1 LPAARQDP
9 RPPCRTSIPVST
21 PSDIA
26 KRLSDNIG
34 QVIVGKPDAIR
45 LAALSLLA
53 DGHLLIEDVPGVAK
67 TMLARSLALSIGAT
81 FRRIQC
87 TPDLLPSDITGISV
101 FNQKTADFEFSPGPI
116 MSNIVLADEINR
128 APPRT
133 QSALLE
139 AMAERQVTVDGVTRP
154 LARPF
159 CVIATQNP
167 IEYEGTFP
175 LPEAQLDR
183 FLLRMT
189 IGYPAADAEREMLL
203 RLQLSHPVEKV
214 QQVVTSDE
222 LLAAQ
227 QQVRQVFVHEKV
239 RDYIVRLVQA
249 TRSHPDIALGA
260 SPRGSLALLR
270 CAQAQAA
277 CDNVSFA
284 LPDQVKA
291 LLEPGLAHR
300 LILTPEARLGGRTAN
315 SVLDQVSQQ
324 VEAPVG
330 EAYAPQEDS

>member
-1 LPAARQDP
+1 MPTVAE
-9 RPPCRTSIPVST
+9 
-21 PSDIA
+21 IA
-26 KRLSDNIG
+26 KRLSDNIE
-34 QVIVGKPDAIR
+34 QVIVGKQDAVRVAIV
-45 LAALSLLA
+45 ALLA
-53 DGHLLIEDVPGVAK
+53 DGHLLIDDVPGVAK
-67 TMLARSLALSIGAT
+67 TMLARSLSLSLGAT

-87 TPDLLPSDITGISV
+87 TPDLLPSDITGLSI
-101 FNQKTADFEFSPGPI
+101 FNQKTGEFEFSPGPV
-116 MSNIVLADEINR
+116 MSNIVLVDEINR

-139 AMAERQVTVDGVTRP
+139 AMAERQVTTDGVTRT

-189 IGYPAADAEREMLL
+189 IGYPDATAESEILL

-214 QQVVTSDE
+214 QQVVATDE

-227 QQVRQVFVHEKV
+227 HQVRQIFVHEKV
-239 RDYIVRLVQA
+239 RDYVVRLVQA
-249 TRSHPDIALGA
+249 TRSHPDVALGA

-270 CAQAQAA
+270 CAQARAA
-277 CDNVSFA
+277 SDGISFI
-284 LPDQVKA
+284 LPDHAKA
-291 LLEPGLAHR
+291 LLVPALAHR
-300 LILTPEARLGGRTAN
+300 LILTPEARLGGRTAGGA
-315 SVLDQVSQQ
+315 LAQISQQ

-330 EAYAPQEDS
+330 EAYASEQSG